1 MTPDEPKPAHSSRAL
16 LGLRLAAFAV
26 IGLGGIILAQ
36 ATQIGRG
43 AGYMVVRPNIFP
55 LIVGIGFLVLGGLFL
70 LRTTVWLDKDL
81 LAEVTAEEATTDWAT
96 TALGLLVLVGYAA
109 LLHPLGY
116 PLATAL
122 FFPAGTRIL
131 HSTHLRRDIIIG
143 LVLGFAIYLIFTRVL
158 GVRLPAGILAGIL

>member
-1 MTPDEPKPAHSSRAL
+1 MTPDEHKPAYSSRAL

-70 LRTTVWLDKDL
+70 LRTTIWLDKDL

-96 TALGLLVLVGYAA
+96 TALGLLCCGCAAHRWDIPGNRA
-109 LLHPLGY
+109 LLS
-116 PLATAL
+116 
-122 FFPAGTRIL
+122 GTPHL
-131 HSTHLRRDIIIG
+131 HSPICGISSSAGVGRH
-143 LVLGFAIYLIFTRVL
+143 LIFTAFSAWA
-158 GVRLPAGILAGIL
+158 AGGPLSML